1 MDGKCTCGEIRYRL
15 TSAPLYTHCCHC
27 RWCQRETGSAFVLNA
42 LIESDRVEILQG
54 QPLAVMTPSE
64 SGNGQEIHRC
74 PTCHVALWSH
84 YSGAGK
90 LFAFVR
96 VGTLEN
102 PDALPPDI
110 HIFTN
115 SKQPWVILPEG
126 VPAMPE
132 FYRRSELWPQDSLT
146 RREAA
151 LAAAKA

>member
-1 MDGKCTCGEIRYRL
+1 MDGKCTCGEIRFRL
-15 TSAPLYTHCCHC
+15 TSTPLFTHCCHC

-42 LIESDRVEILQG
+42 LIEFDRVEILQG
-54 QPLAVMTPSE
+54 QPLAVMTPSA

-90 LFAFVR
+90 LFAFIR

-110 HIFTN
+110 HIYTD

-132 FYRRSELWPQDSLT
+132 FYRRSELWPQDSLA